1 MPHSLSPTLPLVNN
15 CLRHPRLHLSFA
27 PPRLSPRRRL
37 SFASLTP
44 LAHSQCSYARS
55 RPRSLWL
62 HGLLSGVS
70 NKKHVDLLFHSYKNI
85 TMIFYYKIDFVIV
98 ADIAFKINHV
108 GSYGVA
114 IAPISARSLWSHAWT
129 LARLPPRSLSPTLPL
144 VNNCLRHPRLHLS
157 FAPLTPL
164 AHSLCLYARSRP
176 RSLWLHGLYV
186 VSLTLRF

>member
-1 MPHSLSPTLPLVNN
+1 MIFYYKIDFVSVADIAFKINHVGSYGVAIAPISARSLWSHAWTLARLMPRSLSPTLPLVNN

-70 NKKHVDLLFHSYKNI
+70 NKKHVDLLYHSYKNI
-85 TMIFYYKIDFVIV
+85 TMIF
-98 ADIAFKINHV
+98 
-108 GSYGVA
+108 
-114 IAPISARSLWSHAWT
+114 
-129 LARLPPRSLSPTLPL
+129 
-144 VNNCLRHPRLHLS
+144 
-157 FAPLTPL
+157 
-164 AHSLCLYARSRP
+164 LY
-176 RSLWLHGLYV
+176 
-186 VSLTLRF
+186 